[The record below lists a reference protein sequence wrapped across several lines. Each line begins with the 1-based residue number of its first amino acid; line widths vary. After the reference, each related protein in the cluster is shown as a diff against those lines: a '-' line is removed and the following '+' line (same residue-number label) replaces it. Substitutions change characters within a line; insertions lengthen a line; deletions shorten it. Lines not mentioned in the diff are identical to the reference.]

1 MNLKLIQI
9 FFILGNPLVCDCEL
23 RWYKEWIE
31 DKWNPIEEK
40 WLKDTYCTSPSDGKV
55 HKIHEVV
62 LRDMYCGSS
71 VKDNARMV
79 SAFL

>member
-1 MNLKLIQI
+1 M
-9 FFILGNPLVCDCEL
+9 CDCEL

-71 VKDNARMV
+71 VKHRARMV
-79 SAFL
+79 STIFNKVEIFKSLENSY